1 MKKILKELVL
11 LFVIVFGVLALITW
25 GKKLKTVTYN
35 DKSKVS
41 VSLSFKE
48 EKGYELSE
56 SKVDLRTSLEDEVLK
71 DDDFNIAIQV
81 DEYSSNKTFN
91 DVKNIYKKN
100 NDYKEVTYNEMK
112 GISFYSP
119 SYVRYE
125 VILNVD
131 NKTYVSLH
139 IYSKKSPNKE
149 EDVKKIY
156 NSEEVQKILNS
167 VTINK

>member
-1 MKKILKELVL
+1 ML
-11 LFVIVFGVLALITW
+11 LFVIVFGVLTLTGC

-41 VSLSFKE
+41 VSLSFEE

-56 SKVDLRTSLEDEVLK
+56 SKDDLRTSLEDAVLK
-71 DDDFNIAIQV
+71 GDDFNIAIQV

-139 IYSKKSPNKE
+139 IYNKKSPNKE

-156 NSEEVQKILNS
+156 NSEEVQEILNS

>member
-11 LFVIVFGVLALITW
+11 LFVIVFGVLALTGC

-41 VSLSFKE
+41 VSLSFEE

-56 SKVDLRTSLEDEVLK
+56 SKDDLRTSLEDAVLK
-71 DDDFNIAIQV
+71 GDDFNIAIQV

-139 IYSKKSPNKE
+139 IYNKKSPNKE

-156 NSEEVQKILNS
+156 NSEEVQEILNS